1 LPQLWTHLS
10 KVHSQTA
17 SPFSYSCLAFSEH
30 TQQNKHERRT
40 RFVLLLHL
48 EKGEEGLNNIVW
60 EKYKWMVREA
70 FLCSLATI
78 YFMESKQL
86 SAILLSKITHRKGE
100 GKQSNIEIQFCSCN
114 ILLPGIRR
122 GKHFHLCLF
131 KVCTIFPRYVFK
143 YKSCTTICNLS
154 QFNSTYIDFM

>member
-1 LPQLWTHLS
+1 
-10 KVHSQTA
+10 
-17 SPFSYSCLAFSEH
+17 
-30 TQQNKHERRT
+30 
-40 RFVLLLHL
+40 
-48 EKGEEGLNNIVW
+48 
-60 EKYKWMVREA
+60 MVREA

-131 KVCTIFPRYVFK
+131 KVYTIFPRYVFK
-143 YKSCTTICNLS
+143 YKSGTTICYLN
-154 QFNSTYIDFM
+154 QFNSTYASISCKVIYSKYIKGISFMTRSENFEERHISM

>member
-1 LPQLWTHLS
+1 MNDKKHSQVMCKRQWWQQKRWQTPTIFGLTNSLPQLWTHLS

-30 TQQNKHERRT
+30 TQQSKHERRT

-100 GKQSNIEIQFCSCN
+100 GKQSNIEI
-114 ILLPGIRR
+114 
-122 GKHFHLCLF
+122 
-131 KVCTIFPRYVFK
+131 
-143 YKSCTTICNLS
+143 
-154 QFNSTYIDFM
+154 

>member
-1 LPQLWTHLS
+1 
-10 KVHSQTA
+10 
-17 SPFSYSCLAFSEH
+17 
-30 TQQNKHERRT
+30 
-40 RFVLLLHL
+40 
-48 EKGEEGLNNIVW
+48 
-60 EKYKWMVREA
+60 MVREA

-100 GKQSNIEIQFCSCN
+100 GKQCNIEIQFCSCN

-131 KVCTIFPRYVFK
+131 KVYTIFPRYVFK
-143 YKSCTTICNLS
+143 YKSCTTIMRICYTS
-154 QFNSTYIDFM
+154 ISCKVIYYKYIKGISFMTRSENFEERHISM